1 MVHLAVTQKPTFVLR
16 ALVALAC
23 LLASLA
29 ASAQQS
35 LPERELRRIVE
46 REKTLYKAA
55 DENPLGIDRDNVE
68 MQLREVAQDYE
79 RIIRNSPDF
88 VPAYV
93 AYGMLLTK
101 VGERKKAA
109 EYFLQANKLDPS
121 IAIVKNQLGNYC
133 AEEGE
138 FQDAME
144 YYLSAIA
151 IEPDEPLY
159 HYQLGTL
166 LHEYQD
172 QFVAAGRLDVATAK
186 RQSVAAFRKAAELAP
201 DSFPYAYR
209 YAESYYD
216 RDIPEWREAIA
227 TWTKLRDRANPGV
240 EQQTI
245 DLHIAN
251 ILIIQER
258 FSDARAILSGVTD
271 PTLKENRETLVA
283 RLPENP

>member
-1 MVHLAVTQKPTFVLR
+1 MVHLAVIPKPTFAIRTL
-16 ALVALAC
+16 AALAC
-23 LLASLA
+23 LLATLSA
-29 ASAQQS
+29 QAQQS
-35 LPERELRRIVE
+35 LPERELRRVVE
-46 REKTLYKAA
+46 REKMLYEAA
-55 DENPLGIDRDNVE
+55 EENPLGIDRENVE
-68 MQLREVAQDYE
+68 MQLREISQDYE
-79 RIIRNSPDF
+79 RIIRTSPEF

-93 AYGMLLTK
+93 AYGLLLSK

-109 EYFLQANKLDPS
+109 EILLKANKLDPA

-166 LHEYQD
+166 LHEYRD
-172 QFVAAGRLDVATAK
+172 QFVSAGRLDLPTAR
-186 RQSVAAFRKAAELAP
+186 RQSVAAFRRASELAP

-209 YAESYYD
+209 YAESFYD
-216 RDIPEWREAIA
+216 RDIPDWPEAIV
-227 TWTKLRDRANPGV
+227 TWTRLRGQASPGI

-245 DLHIAN
+245 DLHIAH
-251 ILIIQER
+251 ILINQEK
-258 FSDARAILSGVTD
+258 FADARAILSGVTD
-271 PTLKENRETLVA
+271 PSLKENRETLIA
-283 RLPENP
+283 RLPETP